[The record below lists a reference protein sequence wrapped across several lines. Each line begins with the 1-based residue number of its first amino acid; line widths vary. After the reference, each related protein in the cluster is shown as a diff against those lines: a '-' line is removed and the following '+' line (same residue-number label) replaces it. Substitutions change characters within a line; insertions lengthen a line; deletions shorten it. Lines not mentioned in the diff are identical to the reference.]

1 MNSIVDSERIKDKLR
16 IKTKN
21 KIRDRSRSIGI
32 RTANLPGD
40 DYDYSDN
47 INSEIIT
54 TSQEGD
60 LDHSSDDQLR

>member
-54 TSQEGD
+54 TS
-60 LDHSSDDQLR
+60 